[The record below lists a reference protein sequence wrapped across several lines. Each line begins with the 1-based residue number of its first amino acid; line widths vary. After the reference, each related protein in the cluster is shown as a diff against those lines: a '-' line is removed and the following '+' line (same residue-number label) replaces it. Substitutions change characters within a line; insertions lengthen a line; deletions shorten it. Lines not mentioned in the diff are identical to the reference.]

1 MSKLHINLH
10 EDFQP
15 AARLPQRSFR
25 ILNRQPLASEV
36 SFLLSVV
43 ACLAGLFLIYLLFFR

>member
-10 EDFQP
+10 DDFQP
-15 AARLPQRSFR
+15 ASRLRRRNFLVFGR
-25 ILNRQPLASEV
+25 EPLSSEV

-43 ACLAGLFLIYLLFFR
+43 ACLAGLFLVYLIFLR

>member
-1 MSKLHINLH
+1 MSRLHINLH

-15 AARLPQRSFR
+15 ASRLPRRNFLA
-25 ILNRQPLASEV
+25 LNREPLSSEL

-43 ACLAGLFLIYLLFFR
+43 ACLAGLFLVYVLFFR

>member
-1 MSKLHINLH
+1 MSRLNLNLH

-15 AARLPQRSFR
+15 ASRLLRRNFLV
-25 ILNRQPLASEV
+25 LNREPLSSQL

-43 ACLAGLFLIYLLFFR
+43 ACLAALLLTYLLL

>member
-1 MSKLHINLH
+1 MSRLNVNLH

-15 AARLPQRSFR
+15 APRFPRRSFLA
-25 ILNRQPLASEV
+25 LNREPLSSEL

-43 ACLAGLFLIYLLFFR
+43 ACLAGLFLVYVLFFR

>member
-1 MSKLHINLH
+1 MSRLHVTLH

-15 AARLPQRSFR
+15 ASRLPQRNF
-25 ILNRQPLASEV
+25 LVPNREPLSSEL

-43 ACLAGLFLIYLLFFR
+43 ACLAGLFLVYLLFFR